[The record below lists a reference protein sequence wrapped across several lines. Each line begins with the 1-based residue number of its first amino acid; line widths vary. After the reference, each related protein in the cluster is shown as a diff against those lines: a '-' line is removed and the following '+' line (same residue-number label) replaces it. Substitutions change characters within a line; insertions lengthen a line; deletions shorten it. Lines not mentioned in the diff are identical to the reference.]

1 MKRAAFLI
9 YAWGSTFIFA
19 LLIYWLASIPNLRAG
34 DTLSDDVLKVLF
46 RMTMYAILFIL
57 LFRSIIITLKSSVER
72 LAHFRSKNEEA
83 EDEEFVLIIETLVV
97 IVCIVS
103 CVLFSFFE
111 EHLQFYVWG
120 RNGTDTFLVE
130 TNGEYLQSEKPALS
144 SKDTYMSLATVNEST
159 KDILISTIA
168 IILTGMVTYVLPV
181 IGELE
186 YAIKNKVA
194 KPSAGKKKRKTS
206 KQ

>member
-9 YAWGSTFIFA
+9 YAWGSTFLFA

-34 DTLSDDVLKVLF
+34 DNLSDDVLKVLF

-72 LAHFRSKNEEA
+72 LAHFRSRNEQS

-103 CVLFSFFE
+103 TVLFAFFE

-120 RNGTDTFLVE
+120 RNGTETFLVE
-130 TNGEYLQSEKPALS
+130 DNGEYVKSEKPTATAS
-144 SKDTYMSLATVNEST
+144 DTYLSLATINEST

-186 YAIKNKVA
+186 YAIKHKVS
-194 KPSAGKKKRKTS
+194 KSPSTNKKRKSS
-206 KQ
+206 KK